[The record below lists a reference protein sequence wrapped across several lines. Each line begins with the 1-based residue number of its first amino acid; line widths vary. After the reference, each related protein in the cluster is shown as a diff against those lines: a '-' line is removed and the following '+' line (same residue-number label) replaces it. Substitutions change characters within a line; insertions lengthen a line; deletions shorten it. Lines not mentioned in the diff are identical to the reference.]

1 MEVSSCDGDAAS
13 SLMLSTGLGRA
24 GVGDGT
30 DPARFEASGARERA
44 FKLARLGED
53 GVGRACDARN
63 CDGRASGLVVGV
75 VGVGGARGL
84 SESSSSSSSSIKV
97 PNASLEEEG
106 LKESRLEEVV
116 KVPGPGGKEGLVAG
130 KLWDFY
136 FGKGSITLPLKSP
149 ESIAADRISAESSL
163 AEAEVSG
170 TTRYAGDAL
179 WALEGKRDASFAKV
193 EIPELSA
200 PYEFRPGTFT
210 TSSKRDSFKPSSSK
224 DALGTLMEEEEEEE
238 DSDKPRAPP
247 TPTTPTTSFTRNLG
261 QRSRAPHLRPL
272 SLTPDALPSQFLA
285 SQALPTPSSPKRAS
299 LKALSLAPDAS
310 NRAGSVPSPT
320 PARPRPV
327 LNIKLEAASP
337 SHDDTSMSI
346 RQQPVRKSSISYKT
360 SSTSSSVSSTG
371 LPTPESTPTCTERRF
386 SGYTHSSI
394 SSRSSQGSQGSM
406 ASNRLSVAEDDFL
419 TMNSGNGR
427 PLS

>member
-1 MEVSSCDGDAAS
+1 
-13 SLMLSTGLGRA
+13 
-24 GVGDGT
+24 
-30 DPARFEASGARERA
+30 
-44 FKLARLGED
+44 
-53 GVGRACDARN
+53 
-63 CDGRASGLVVGV
+63 
-75 VGVGGARGL
+75 
-84 SESSSSSSSSIKV
+84 
-97 PNASLEEEG
+97 
-106 LKESRLEEVV
+106 
-116 KVPGPGGKEGLVAG
+116 

-149 ESIAADRISAESSL
+149 ESITG
-163 AEAEVSG
+163 VSHFG
-170 TTRYAGDAL
+170 LRERGLSRDSIRRNAL

-200 PYEFRPGTFT
+200 PYEFPTKPSFPPGPGTFT

-427 PLS
+427 PLSVSEQHFLFKVTTPCSLASPIWNGLCPFVAT